1 MRMRGLRAHGSLEEL
16 VFHGNLEMWA
26 VPLQNLVWKRDR
38 PQFALAHSLCV
49 LRSAKSQRSAVVCRG
64 AASMGFNWE
73 KYEAWRKHPMLTNN
87 LRLRHSL
94 PGLGLATAAFGIFV
108 AYDKLVAGNSG
119 GHH

>member
-1 MRMRGLRAHGSLEEL
+1 MDSEPLER
-16 VFHGNLEMWA
+16 F
-26 VPLQNLVWKRDR
+26 
-38 PQFALAHSLCV
+38 CV
-49 LRSAKSQRSAVVCRG
+49 LLGTRTCKFGQSPQEEPRLQGERPRIAVIHSSSASHLVSSERCAGLCRV
-64 AASMGFNWE
+64 AASMGYNWA
-73 KYEAWRKHPMLTNN
+73 KFEAWRKHPMLTNN